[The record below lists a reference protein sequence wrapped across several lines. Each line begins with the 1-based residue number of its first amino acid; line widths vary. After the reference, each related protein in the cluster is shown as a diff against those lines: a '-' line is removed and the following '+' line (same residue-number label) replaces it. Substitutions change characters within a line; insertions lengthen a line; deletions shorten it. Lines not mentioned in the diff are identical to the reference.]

1 MTENT
6 VAAEV
11 TFKSLSRNKILHIN
25 VYGICYKWS
34 NCLKF
39 ALGGLNMIFDSKF
52 LFITTWINL
61 LKKGL
66 IDLKLDSAS
75 VQPMLFVKIPS
86 SISFYEIFS
95 SRTAQK
101 LTVTHT
107 FFFCFFFCFVFL
119 ITTFISTARLKLA
132 KNQANAKQHP
142 KAELLTFENNSHSS
156 SSLST
161 KNNNRY
167 SKKFEFL
174 KQIFLW
180 FW

>member
-75 VQPMLFVKIPS
+75 VQCKNTIINKFLWNLFIKNSTKTDSLSHV
-86 SISFYEIFS
+86 
-95 SRTAQK
+95 
-101 LTVTHT
+101 
-107 FFFCFFFCFVFL
+107 FFFFFFFFFFDYHFYKHCQTE
-119 ITTFISTARLKLA
+119 IGK
-132 KNQANAKQHP
+132 K
-142 KAELLTFENNSHSS
+142 SS
-156 SSLST
+156 
-161 KNNNRY
+161 KR
-167 SKKFEFL
+167 
-174 KQIFLW
+174 
-180 FW
+180 

>member
-25 VYGICYKWS
+25 VDEICYKWS

-75 VQPMLFVKIPS
+75 VQPMLSVKIPS

-101 LTVTHT
+101 LTVSHT
-107 FFFCFFFCFVFL
+107 FFFFFFL
-119 ITTFISTARLKLA
+119 ITTFINTARLKLA